1 MLGHLNSFFRALT
14 IDISDHADV
23 PENIH
28 VHILAPERDV
38 TSLVRQKNSDQND
51 KTIIEVGYSKKYCD
65 LSASHRPIIIII
77 IKFNNNWYY

>member
-14 IDISDHADV
+14 IDISDHAEV
-23 PENIH
+23 PENMH
-28 VHILAPERDV
+28 VHILAPRERCDIF
-38 TSLVRQKNSDQND
+38 SSSKEQWSND

-77 IKFNNNWYY
+77 I